1 MTAQALR
8 KTLRQIGRRTGIDLA
23 ALLKLAEKA
32 REAERREMATRA
44 RPFVRVLFLHETP
57 PETAGR
63 FREQLAFLRDHFNV
77 IDFDTL
83 KRLFDGSES
92 LPDDRPAAMLTF
104 DDGMASNYEV
114 AAPLLEEA
122 GMRGVFF
129 VVPRFSQCGEHDG
142 RQFYVE
148 RIRARR
154 PGLIGMRPEQI
165 RELADRGHTI
175 GNHTLTHAC
184 LSETPASSLQ
194 SEIIESAEIIESWVE
209 RHVEAFSW
217 TFRWNAITPQAYR
230 VALARHQYCF
240 TPCSGRVD
248 LEVDSPALV
257 WRTSVESSYDM
268 AEFSFK
274 CSRLADFISANLRRR
289 VVASLDNRVSASV
302 VAEVA
307 HADR

>member
-1 MTAQALR
+1 MTADEAG
-8 KTLRQIGRRTGIDLA
+8 KMLRQIGRRAGIDLA
-23 ALLKLAEKA
+23 AMLKLADRA
-32 REAERREMATRA
+32 RAAERQEMRSRA

-63 FREQLAFLRDHFNV
+63 FREQLAFLRDSFNV
-77 IDFDTL
+77 IDFETF
-83 KRLFDGSES
+83 KRLLDGSAS

-114 AAPLLEEA
+114 AAPLLEKA

-129 VVPRFSQCGEHDG
+129 VVPRFSQCSE
-142 RQFYVE
+142 REARSFYVA
-148 RIRARR
+148 RIRARA
-154 PGLIGMRPEQI
+154 PGLTAMTPEQI
-165 RELADRGHTI
+165 RDLADRGHTI

-184 LSETPASSLQ
+184 LSETPAASLQ
-194 SEIIESAEIIESWVE
+194 SEIVESAELIESWVG
-209 RHVEAFSW
+209 RRVEAFSW
-217 TFRWNAITPQAYR
+217 TFRWNAITPQAHSL
-230 VALARHQYCF
+230 AMARHQYCF

-248 LEVDSPALV
+248 LEVDSPTLL

-274 CSRLADFISANLRRR
+274 CSRLADHISAHLRRR
-289 VVASLDNRVSASV
+289 VIASIGGSAASV
-302 VAEVA
+302 VAELA